1 MWPRCCVC
9 CSVLS
14 HWSSATARSQQPAS
28 QPIMPHHLI
37 WASVSLY
44 YTTFADNVTSH
55 ITLRSNYGTFKGR
68 CVGGSAEVERLL
80 HNMKQS
86 CGKALKDFCGRL
98 YVQYV
103 GIVNCSD
110 VSCAKRGEFSVCVK
124 WTVALLLDVIILEP
138 VIDNLLKQTTSPGRP
153 LTSATLLAEIR
164 MCIVH
169 SVKFTPY
176 YIQNMRAGGNQTGL
190 YVLIFFCLCPHCCS
204 VVL

>member
-1 MWPRCCVC
+1 MALLNDITIIQCTSALTCFAWFITPHPNTVC
-9 CSVLS
+9 PSSHFDDLITCPNLKQMMTIHLIKHLSAQHTHAVGSSIRLLRLCQALAPVLCDPDAVYAAQS
-14 HWSSATARSQQPAS
+14 IPTGHRLLHAPSSTAS

-124 WTVALLLDVIILEP
+124 
-138 VIDNLLKQTTSPGRP
+138 
-153 LTSATLLAEIR
+153 
-164 MCIVH
+164 
-169 SVKFTPY
+169 
-176 YIQNMRAGGNQTGL
+176 
-190 YVLIFFCLCPHCCS
+190 
-204 VVL
+204 

>member
-1 MWPRCCVC
+1 MQHTHAVGSSIGLLRLCQALAP
-9 CSVLS
+9 VLCDPDAVYAAQS
-14 HWSSATARSQQPAS
+14 IPTGHRLLHAPSSTAS

-124 WTVALLLDVIILEP
+124 LTVALLLDVIILEP
-138 VIDNLLKQTTSPGRP
+138 VIDNLSKQTTSPGRP
-153 LTSATLLAEIR
+153 LTSATLLAEI
-164 MCIVH
+164 C
-169 SVKFTPY
+169 
-176 YIQNMRAGGNQTGL
+176 A
-190 YVLIFFCLCPHCCS
+190 
-204 VVL
+204 